1 MTDVETVYLLDDE
14 PDMLKAISRL
24 LKAHGFAVQSFEHV
38 QDFFDYERPVE
49 SACLLLDLAMP
60 EMDGL
65 QVQKQL
71 VGQGDTIP
79 IVFLTGHGDIAASVR
94 ALKSGADDFLTKP
107 IDADELIAAVRVA
120 LLRDKTQQAE
130 RVELLEI
137 QHRLDGLTNRQRAVF
152 EYVVSGKMNKQ
163 IAAELGTGE
172 QNIKIHRRR
181 VMRKMGARS
190 LADLVR
196 MAERLGVQPTN

>member
-1 MTDVETVYLLDDE
+1 MTDLQTVYLLDDE
-14 PDMLKAISRL
+14 PDMLTALSRL
-24 LKAHGFAVQSFEHV
+24 LQAHGFVVHPFEHV
-38 QDFFDYERPVE
+38 QDFFDYERPVG

-65 QVQKQL
+65 QVQNQL
-71 VGQGDTIP
+71 VGQLDTIP
-79 IVFLTGHGDIAASVR
+79 IVFLTGHGDIPASVR
-94 ALKSGADDFLTKP
+94 ALKLGAEDFLTKP
-107 IDADELIAAVRVA
+107 IDADELIAVVCAA
-120 LLRDKTQQAE
+120 LQRDKIQQAE
-130 RVELLEI
+130 QSKLVEI
-137 QHRLDGLTNRQRAVF
+137 QNRLDGLTSRQRAVF
-152 EYVVSGKMNKQ
+152 EYVISGKMNKQ

-196 MAERLGVQPTN
+196 MAERLGVQPTT